1 MPNSNLKLFRR
12 HEKQCSRAYPK
23 EYRIYEWMTQT
34 QKGKTSVKDC
44 SCSIYSEGT
53 LVNRHGS
60 KTYLRPRSTG
70 QRTWTAAEAVKQ
82 NWLAWGSTTRPL
94 RRLAKVTQP

>member
-23 EYRIYEWMTQT
+23 EYRIYEWMTET

-60 KTYLRPRSTG
+60 KTI
-70 QRTWTAAEAVKQ
+70 QKV
-82 NWLAWGSTTRPL
+82 TTRIAPAGVL
-94 RRLAKVTQP
+94 RYE